1 MNVVAMP
8 HTIATNAITF
18 RTRDANGRV
27 EGALIG
33 DLPALYCQSRPSTD
47 DRHPARSADLHL
59 RRLDSRRRAAVVARV
74 ALVPPIG
81 PAADAGTGVAIE
93 RSGGRITRAFIGSAG
108 RIVRRAAGIFARR
121 R

>member
-47 DRHPARSADLHL
+47 DRYPARSADLHL

-81 PAADAGTGVAIE
+81 PAADARTGVVVG
-93 RSGGRITRAFIGSAG
+93 RSGGQIPRAFGGSAG
-108 RIVRRAAGIFARR
+108 HSVGRAAGVFAR
-121 R
+121 